1 MTGDAELLSVLARFD
16 EVEAIT
22 LGDGDHMAGFADPKS
37 EIRLSLTEGGKTVSM
52 DLTRHDSELIIE
64 VLWSVLHPNEH
75 RNSPVQRLWAEL
87 DDVMDFLM
95 DEDEPEPEDKARAKA
110 LALSIALISQPWAE
124 EPDVDSVRAE
134 AVERW
139 ENRQ

>member
-1 MTGDAELLSVLARFD
+1 MSDAELLSELAHFD

-22 LGDGDHMAGFADPKS
+22 LGDGDHMEGYAPLWA
-37 EIRLSLTEGGKTVSM
+37 EIRLVLDESGHKLSVDM
-52 DLTRHDSELIIE
+52 TRHDGELIIE
-64 VLWSVLHPNEH
+64 VLWSVLHPNDN
-75 RNSPVQRLWAEL
+75 RQSPVQRLWTEL

-95 DEDEPEPEDKARAKA
+95 DVDEPEPEDKARAKA

-124 EPDVDSVRAE
+124 EPDIDSVRAE

-139 ENRQ
+139 EERQ